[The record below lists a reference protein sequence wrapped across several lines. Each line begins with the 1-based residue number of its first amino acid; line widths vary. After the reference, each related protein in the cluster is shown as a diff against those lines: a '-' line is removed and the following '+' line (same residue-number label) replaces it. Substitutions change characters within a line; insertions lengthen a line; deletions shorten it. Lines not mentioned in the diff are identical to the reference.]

1 MKTTRRMRAA
11 SLLAVAALGLSACG
25 AVDDLTG
32 GSDKETT
39 NQDDGDQ
46 NQNGDDN
53 SDEDSD
59 DDSDNGDDNGDDNS
73 DDDPDNGDG
82 DDSTDD
88 DNGGDDSTDDSNTD
102 DDSTDVSE
110 ESDSGDQGSE
120 SLTAPGTELKVGDTA
135 TIPQGKEGGTVTV
148 TVSKITKGTFSDL
161 AHLKDADE
169 YKDYTPVY
177 VEYTIKGT
185 ANSNSLEYK
194 MLDGFRPVLTDGRRA
209 GSLVIIGSQ
218 KFDKCDPNS
227 FPKGFGEG
235 DTVTDCD
242 IAMLADGQELGGA
255 EFAPYEGDYA
265 DDGKVVWKQ

>member
-39 NQDDGDQ
+39 SENDGD
-46 NQNGDDN
+46 NA
-53 SDEDSD
+53 DSD
-59 DDSDNGDDNGDDNS
+59 DENT
-73 DDDPDNGDG
+73 DG
-82 DDSTDD
+82 DDTDD
-88 DNGGDDSTDDSNTD
+88 GD
-102 DDSTDVSE
+102 DDSTDGGD
-110 ESDSGDQGSE
+110 SDVENSDVDGSDEDDSDDGDQGSQ

-135 TIPQGKEGGTVTV
+135 TIPQGDEGGTVSV
-148 TVSKITKGTFSDL
+148 TVSKITEGTFSDL

-177 VEYTIKGT
+177 VEYTITGT
-185 ANSNSLEYK
+185 ANSSSLEYS

-209 GSLVIIGSQ
+209 GSLVIVGTQS
-218 KFDKCDPNS
+218 FDKCDANS

-242 IAMLADGQELGGA
+242 IAMLASGQELGGA
-255 EFAPYEGDYA
+255 EFAPYDGEYS